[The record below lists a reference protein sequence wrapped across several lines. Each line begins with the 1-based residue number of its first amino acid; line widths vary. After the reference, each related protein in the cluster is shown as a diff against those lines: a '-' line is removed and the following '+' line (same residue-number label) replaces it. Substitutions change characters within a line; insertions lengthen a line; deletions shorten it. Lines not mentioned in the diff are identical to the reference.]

1 MAQVFTNTGIITISI
16 DTGISLIG
24 ATVTKIKYQKPDGTK
39 GEWTATV
46 SGTSLQYDADND
58 DIDQAGTWQFQS
70 YVEIGGQIGRGEIVS
85 QTFLTPL

>member
-1 MAQVFTNTGIITISI
+1 MAQAYINSGIITITL
-16 DTGISLIG
+16 DTGIPLTG

-39 GEWTATV
+39 GEWTASV
-46 SGTSLQYDADND
+46 NGTSLQYDADND

-70 YVEIGGQIGRGEIVS
+70 YVEIAGQIGRGEIAS